1 MNINLIASLAVLGA
15 IALGG
20 FLLSS
25 YGKARYS
32 AGLSDGTARCEKQ
45 VEAAYQAVKDADRML
60 KERAD
65 NEEKSLDDAGIDAG
79 LRRLGIMRRDEDR

>member
-1 MNINLIASLAVLGA
+1 MNINLIASLAVLGV

-25 YGKARYS
+25 YGKSQYAS
-32 AGLSDGTARCEKQ
+32 GLTDGTTKCEES
-45 VEAAYQAVKDADRML
+45 VNRAYDAVREADRLL

-65 NEEKSLDDAGIDAG
+65 HEEKSLDDAGIDAG